1 MPMNVRNPSLPRFIA
16 AQLSPFEVF
25 ARANHARA
33 AATFLKELK
42 KNLSQKGSGR
52 FYRSTRT
59 VWSKGSSRSGGMI
72 GRVRSKMHQAS
83 APGEP
88 PAPDTRRLKKS
99 ARISKRETHP
109 WGARIRIEVG
119 GKKAPYAVPL
129 EFGSRSRGLAPR
141 PYMRPTVIIAAPRMT
156 LAMAQSGAGIRIV
169 AGTAALTK
177 TPGFSTLLGG
187 KG

>member
-1 MPMNVRNPSLPRFIA
+1 MPMNIKNPAVPRFIR

-33 AATFLKELK
+33 AAIFLKELK

-52 FYRSTRT
+52 WYRSRRT
-59 VWSKGSSRSGGMI
+59 TTWIGRSARSGGMV
-72 GRVRSKMHQAS
+72 GRVRSAMHQAS

-88 PAPDTRRLKKS
+88 PAPDTRQLKKS

-119 GKKAPYAVPL
+119 GPKAPYAPAQ
-129 EFGSRSRGLAPR
+129 EFGVREHGLAPR
-141 PYMRPTVIIAAPRMT
+141 PYMRPTVIIAQPRM
-156 LAMAQSGAGIRIV
+156 LVAMAQSGAGIRIV
-169 AGTAALTK
+169 ANVKSLVT
-177 TPGFSTLLGG
+177 TPGVSTLL
-187 KG
+187 KVT

>member
-1 MPMNVRNPSLPRFIA
+1 MGLNVMDPRLPTKIVA
-16 AQLSPFEVF
+16 GLSPFVVF

-33 AATFLKELK
+33 AAIFLKMLK

-52 FYRSTRT
+52 YYRTRRMT
-59 VWSKGSSRSGGMI
+59 QIRGQGFVISRKSG
-72 GRVRSKMHQAS
+72 RMHQAS

-88 PAPDTRRLKKS
+88 PAPDTRLLKKS

-119 GKKAPYAVPL
+119 GPKAPYAVPL
-129 EFGSRSRGLAPR
+129 EFGVRSRNLAPR
-141 PYMRPTVIIAAPRMT
+141 PYMRPTVILAAPRMR

-169 AGTAALTK
+169 AGMRGLTK
-177 TPGFSTLLGG
+177 TPGFSTLL
-187 KG
+187 